1 VIALGR
7 LLMAVLFLI
16 AVSLELGNPAEAPP
30 ATAILAVAYLFF
42 AAAILLATWNSW
54 WADARLAGAAHT
66 LDIAMFTLMVLF
78 THGYTSPFFTF
89 FMFLLLSAAIRW
101 GWKATALTA
110 VLVTLLYLIVGL
122 VDVRATA
129 DFDLQRFL
137 VRTGHLVIL
146 SLILIWF
153 GINQWRSR
161 FSLTD
166 RELLANPSL
175 DFSPVEASLRA
186 AMTAVRASRGAF
198 AWWEQGSD
206 TKTATTLRDAEL
218 GVVALDQTP
227 IADATME
234 GSFLYDLAKDRALTR
249 EPQRGLRA
257 FEARNAIDA
266 GAADALA
273 LTEGLS
279 IPVRTETGS
288 GALFL
293 QGIPALST
301 DDLDLGDQIAA
312 DVAANMQRHALVRA
326 AEDNAAA
333 RSRLSLARDLH
344 DSVVQFLAGAAF
356 RLEAMRRG
364 QGSGADVGP
373 EIDELKKLMLEEQSE
388 LRAFLAAL
396 RSGSQIA
403 LDELAKDLRGL
414 AERLSK
420 QWSVNCAFSSEP
432 ANVMIP
438 TRLHLDA
445 QQLVREAVANA
456 VRHAGAKSI
465 SIRLAADADDMQ
477 LVFINDGAAYP
488 KSEDGGRMPKSLR
501 ERVEEAGGALD
512 LSRGMGVTRLTIE
525 LPLAGDRQ

>member
-16 AVSLELGNPAEAPP
+16 AVWLALGDPAEAPR
-30 ATAILAVAYLFF
+30 ATAVLAVAYLFF
-42 AAAILLATWNSW
+42 AGAILVATWNSW
-54 WADARLAGAAHT
+54 WADARLAGAAHA
-66 LDIAMFTLMVLF
+66 LDIAMFTLMVLL
-78 THGYTSPFFTF
+78 TQGYTSPFFTF

-122 VDVRATA
+122 IDVKTSA
-129 DFDLQRFL
+129 DFQLQRFL

-161 FSLTD
+161 FSLSD
-166 RELLANPSL
+166 SELLASPSL
-175 DFSPVEASLRA
+175 NYSPVEASLRA
-186 AMTAVRASRGAF
+186 AVAAVHASSGAF
-198 AWWEQGSD
+198 AWLEQGSD
-206 TKTATTLRDAEL
+206 SKTAAILRGGEL
-218 GVVALDQTP
+218 ELVPLDRPAVADEATP
-227 IADATME
+227 SA
-234 GSFLYDLAKDRALTR
+234 FLYDLARDRALCR
-249 EPQRGLRA
+249 KPERGLHA
-257 FEARNAIDA
+257 FEARTAIDA
-266 GAADALA
+266 AAAKA
-273 LTEGLS
+273 LTLSEGLA

-288 GALFL
+288 GTLFL
-293 QGIPALST
+293 EGIPALST
-301 DDLDLGDQIAA
+301 DHLDLGDQVADDIAA
-312 DVAANMQRHALVRA
+312 HMQRHALVRA
-326 AEDNAAA
+326 AEDSAAA

-356 RLEAMRRG
+356 RLEAMRRS
-364 QGSGADVGP
+364 QGSGVDVGP
-373 EIDELKKLMLEEQSE
+373 ELDELKKLMLEEQGE

-396 RSGSQIA
+396 RSGSRIA

-432 ANVMIP
+432 ASVMIP

-465 SIRLAADADDMQ
+465 SIRLAADADDMH
-477 LVFINDGAAYP
+477 LVFINDGSAYP

-501 ERVEEAGGALD
+501 ERVEDAGGALD

>member
-7 LLMAVLFLI
+7 LLMAVLFLT
-16 AVSLELGNPAEAPP
+16 AVLLELGNPAEAPP

-42 AAAILLATWNSW
+42 AAAILIATWNSW
-54 WADARLAGAAHT
+54 WADARLAGAAHA
-66 LDIAMFTLMVLF
+66 LDIAMFTLMVLL

-110 VLVTLLYLIVGL
+110 ILVTLLYLIVGL
-122 VDVRATA
+122 IGTKA

-161 FSLTD
+161 LSSRD
-166 RELLANPSL
+166 QELLANPSIEH
-175 DFSPVEASLRA
+175 SPVEASLRA
-186 AMTAVRASRGAF
+186 ALAAVHARSGAL
-198 AWWEQGSD
+198 AWWEHGSD
-206 TKTATTLRDAEL
+206 SKDAATLREGEL
-218 GVVALDQTP
+218 GSVPLDKPPVAEASLQTP
-227 IADATME
+227 
-234 GSFLYDLAKDRALTR
+234 FLYSLAKDRALCRT
-249 EPQRGLRA
+249 PGRGLQA
-257 FEARNAIDA
+257 FEAKIALDS
-266 GAADALA
+266 GAARALK

-279 IPVRTETGS
+279 IPVRTETG
-288 GALFL
+288 GGTLFL
-293 QGIPALST
+293 EGIPALST
-301 DDLDLGDQIAA
+301 DHLDLADQITGNIAA
-312 DVAANMQRHALVRA
+312 HMQRHALVRA
-326 AEDNAAA
+326 AEDSAAA

-356 RLEAMRRG
+356 RLEAIRRA
-364 QGSGADVGP
+364 QGSGEDVGS
-373 EIDELKKLMLEEQSE
+373 EIDELKKLMLEEQGE
-388 LRAFLAAL
+388 LRAFLSAL
-396 RSGSQIA
+396 RSGSRIA
-403 LDELAKDLRGL
+403 LEDLAKDLRGL
-414 AERLSK
+414 SERLSK

-432 ANVMIP
+432 GSVMIP

-465 SIRLAADADDMQ
+465 SIRLAANVDDMR
-477 LVFINDGAAYP
+477 LTFINDGSAYP
-488 KSEDGGRMPKSLR
+488 KSEDGGRMPKSMR
-501 ERVEEAGGALD
+501 ERVEDAGGALD

-525 LPLAGDRQ
+525 LPIAGDRQ

>member
-54 WADARLAGAAHT
+54 WADARLAGAAHA
-66 LDIAMFTLMVLF
+66 LDIAMFTLMVLL
-78 THGYTSPFFTF
+78 TQGYTSPFFTF

-122 VDVRATA
+122 IDVKATA

-161 FSLTD
+161 FSLGD
-166 RELLANPSL
+166 LELLANPSL
-175 DFSPVEASLRA
+175 DYSPVEASLRA
-186 AMTAVRASRGAF
+186 AVTAVGASSGAF

-206 TKTATTLRDAEL
+206 SKTAATLSEGELALVPLDRPPVTDA
-218 GVVALDQTP
+218 A
-227 IADATME
+227 ME
-234 GSFLYDLAKDRALTR
+234 SSFLYDLARDRGLYR
-249 EPQRGLRA
+249 ERERGLRT
-257 FEARNAIDA
+257 FEAGSVIDA
-266 GAADALA
+266 GGAKTLA
-273 LTEGLS
+273 LTEGLA
-279 IPVRTETGS
+279 IPVRIETG
-288 GALFL
+288 GGTLFL
-293 QGIPALST
+293 EGIPALST
-301 DDLDLGDQIAA
+301 DHLDLADQIAA
-312 DVAANMQRHALVRA
+312 DVAAHMQRHALVRA
-326 AEDNAAA
+326 AEDSAAA

-356 RLEAMRRG
+356 RLEGMRRA

-373 EIDELKKLMLEEQSE
+373 EIDELKKLMLEEQGE

-432 ANVMIP
+432 ASVMIP

-465 SIRLAADADDMQ
+465 SIRLAADSDDMH

>member
-7 LLMAVLFLI
+7 LFMAALFLI
-16 AVSLELGNPAEAPP
+16 AVWLELDNPAEAPP
-30 ATAILAVAYLFF
+30 ATAILAVAYMFF
-42 AAAILLATWNSW
+42 AAAILLATWSSW

-66 LDIAMFTLMVLF
+66 LDIAMFTLMVLL

-122 VDVRATA
+122 VDVKATA
-129 DFDLQRFL
+129 DFNLQRFL
-137 VRTGHLVIL
+137 VRTGHLIIL

-161 FSLTD
+161 FSLSE
-166 RELLANPSL
+166 RELLANPSV
-175 DFSPVEASLRA
+175 DYSPVEASLRA
-186 AMTAVRASRGAF
+186 AVAAVGAARGTF

-206 TKTATTLRDAEL
+206 GKNAATLNESEL
-218 GVVALDQTP
+218 GHLPLDRP
-227 IADATME
+227 PLADPAME
-234 GSFLYDLAKDRALTR
+234 SAFLYDLDRDRALCR
-249 EPQRGLRA
+249 KPERGLHA
-257 FEARNAIDA
+257 FEARTAIDA
-266 GAADALA
+266 GAASALA
-273 LTEGLS
+273 LTEGLA

-288 GALFL
+288 GTLFL
-293 QGIPALST
+293 EDIPALST
-301 DDLDLGDQIAA
+301 DHLDLADQIAVA
-312 DVAANMQRHALVRA
+312 VAAHMQRHALVRA
-326 AEDNAAA
+326 AEDSAAA

-356 RLEAMRRG
+356 RLEAMRRA

-373 EIDELKKLMLEEQSE
+373 ELDELKKLMLEEQGE

-396 RSGSQIA
+396 RSGSRIA

-432 ANVMIP
+432 ASVMIP

-445 QQLVREAVANA
+445 QQLIREAVANA

-465 SIRLAADADDMQ
+465 SIRLAADADDMH

-525 LPLAGDRQ
+525 LPIAGDRQ

>member
-1 VIALGR
+1 
-7 LLMAVLFLI
+7 MAVLFLI
-16 AVSLELGNPAEAPP
+16 AVWLELGNPAEAPP
-30 ATAILAVAYLFF
+30 ATAVLAVAYLFF
-42 AAAILLATWNSW
+42 AAAILVATWNSW

-66 LDIAMFTLMVLF
+66 LDIAMFTLMVLL

-110 VLVTLLYLIVGL
+110 VLVTLLYLIAGL
-122 VDVRATA
+122 LGAKAAA

-161 FSLTD
+161 FSLSD

-175 DFSPVEASLRA
+175 DYSPIEASLRA
-186 AMTAVRASRGAF
+186 AVAAVRASRGAF
-198 AWWEQGSD
+198 AWWEQGTDGKS
-206 TKTATTLRDAEL
+206 AAILRGGEL
-218 GVVALDQTP
+218 GSVPLAIAPL
-227 IADATME
+227 ADASMDAC
-234 GSFLYDLAKDRALTR
+234 FLYDLTKDRALCR
-249 EPQRGLRA
+249 KPGRGLHE
-257 FEARNAIDA
+257 FEARGAIDST
-266 GAADALA
+266 AADALA
-273 LTEGLS
+273 LSGGLA

-288 GALFL
+288 GTLFL
-293 QGIPALST
+293 EGVPALST
-301 DDLDLGDQIAA
+301 DHLDLADQIAT
-312 DVAANMQRHALVRA
+312 DIAAHMQRHALVRA
-326 AEDNAAA
+326 AEDSAAA

-356 RLEAMRRG
+356 RLEAMRRA

-373 EIDELKKLMLEEQSE
+373 EIDELKKLMLEEQGE
-388 LRAFLAAL
+388 LRAFLSAL
-396 RSGSQIA
+396 RSGSRIA
-403 LDELAKDLRGL
+403 LDDLAKDLRGL
-414 AERLSK
+414 TERLSK
-420 QWSVNCAFSSEP
+420 QWSVNCTFSSEP
-432 ANVMIP
+432 ASVMIP

-445 QQLVREAVANA
+445 QQLIREAVANA

-501 ERVEEAGGALD
+501 ERVEDGGGALD
-512 LSRGMGVTRLTIE
+512 LSRGMGMTRLTIE
-525 LPLAGDRQ
+525 LPIAGDRQ

>member
-1 VIALGR
+1 
-7 LLMAVLFLI
+7 
-16 AVSLELGNPAEAPP
+16 
-30 ATAILAVAYLFF
+30 
-42 AAAILLATWNSW
+42 
-54 WADARLAGAAHT
+54 
-66 LDIAMFTLMVLF
+66 MFTLMVLL

-122 VDVRATA
+122 IDVKATA
-129 DFDLQRFL
+129 DFNLQRFL

-161 FSLTD
+161 FSLSE
-166 RELLANPSL
+166 RELLANPSAGL
-175 DFSPVEASLRA
+175 FPGRGEPARGRHRGARIARRLRLVGA
-186 AMTAVRASRGAF
+186 GQRQQERGHPSRGR
-198 AWWEQGSD
+198 AWPWCRSTDRRSPTGD
-206 TKTATTLRDAEL
+206 AKLIPLRSRERSRA
-218 GVVALDQTP
+218 VP
-227 IADATME
+227 RSRSADCTR
-234 GSFLYDLAKDRALTR
+234 SKR
-249 EPQRGLRA
+249 EPRSTPG
-257 FEARNAIDA
+257 
-266 GAADALA
+266 GKALA
-273 LTEGLS
+273 LTEGLA

-288 GALFL
+288 GTLFL
-293 QGIPALST
+293 EGIPALST
-301 DDLDLGDQIAA
+301 DHLDLADQIAA
-312 DVAANMQRHALVRA
+312 DVAAHMQRHALVRA
-326 AEDNAAA
+326 AEDSAAA

-356 RLEAMRRG
+356 RLEAMRRA

-373 EIDELKKLMLEEQSE
+373 ELDELKKLMLEEQGE

-396 RSGSQIA
+396 RSGSRIA

-432 ANVMIP
+432 ASVMIP

-445 QQLVREAVANA
+445 QQLMREAVANA

-465 SIRLAADADDMQ
+465 SIRLAADADDMH

-525 LPLAGDRQ
+525 LPIAGDRQ